1 MSYKLRNA
9 TPGDMP
15 SVLELIRELARFENE
30 PDAVEITANDL
41 VKDGFKEET
50 SFKVIVAESDKAIV
64 GMALFYPRYSTW
76 KGKALHL
83 EDLIVKEEFR
93 GKGIGNALYTAV
105 LKYAQEKNYRR
116 VAWEVLDWNKVA
128 IDFYISTGA
137 RVYDDWRV
145 AQIDKKAMKEYIEKT
160 AI

>member
-30 PDAVEITANDL
+30 PDAVEITVNDL

-50 SFKVIVAESDKAIV
+50 SFKVIVAESDQAIV

-76 KGKALHL
+76 KGRALHL

-105 LKYAQEKNYRR
+105 LEYAQEKNYRR

-145 AQIDKKAMKEYIEKT
+145 AQIDEKSMKEYIEKT

>member
-30 PDAVEITANDL
+30 PDAVEITVNDL

-50 SFKVIVAESDKAIV
+50 SFKVIVAESDEAIV

-76 KGKALHL
+76 KGRALHL

-105 LKYAQEKNYRR
+105 LEYAQEKNYRR

-145 AQIDKKAMKEYIEKT
+145 AQIDEKSMKEYIEKT